1 VQYGVSSDEGDS
13 GAAVMDMSEQHNVVG
28 MHIAGNASETVSL
41 FTHIQRVFEIMQ
53 VRFP

>member
-1 VQYGVSSDEGDS
+1 MACPLMKEIP
-13 GAAVMDMSEQHNVVG
+13 ARPVMDMSEQHNVVG